1 MRINFVRKQTHP
13 TLDPHDFVHW
23 RSLVIL
29 FSLNKNKLLYIIREK
44 MTLHKEPMNL
54 FSVVM
59 NIIDRIG
66 HVNP

>member
-1 MRINFVRKQTHP
+1 
-13 TLDPHDFVHW
+13 
-23 RSLVIL
+23 
-29 FSLNKNKLLYIIREK
+29 

-66 HVNP
+66 HVNPQIGIKYREMPVISIFNPKTKKI